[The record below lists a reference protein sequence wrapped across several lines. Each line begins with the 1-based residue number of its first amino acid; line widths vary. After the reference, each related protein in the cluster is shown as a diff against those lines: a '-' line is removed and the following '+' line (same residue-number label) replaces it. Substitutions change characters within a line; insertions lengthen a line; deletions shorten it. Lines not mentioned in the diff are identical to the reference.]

1 MVFRLF
7 CKLSVKLAVIK
18 KKKKKKGSKREVK
31 MIVWVRICFYIVKKL
46 SIGLSCLTVCGL
58 FAAYKF
64 NSRK

>member
-1 MVFRLF
+1 MVFGLF
-7 CKLSVKLAVIK
+7 CKLSVKLAVI
-18 KKKKKKGSKREVK
+18 KKKKGSKREVK